1 MDGIKLVQEQ
11 LAVAVRAPA
20 QRNAFEFKF
29 QKTTTAIVGL
39 DLS

>member
-11 LAVAVRAPA
+11 LAVAVRAA
-20 QRNAFEFKF
+20 ALRNAFEFKY
-29 QKTTTAIVGL
+29 KKTTAIVGL